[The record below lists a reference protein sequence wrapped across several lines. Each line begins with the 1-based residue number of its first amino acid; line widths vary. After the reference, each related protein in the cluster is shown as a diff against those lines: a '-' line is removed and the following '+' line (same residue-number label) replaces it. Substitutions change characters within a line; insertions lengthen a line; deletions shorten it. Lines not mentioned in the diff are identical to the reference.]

1 MMAGTLHVRRS
12 RGALGGVLLVL
23 LGIWGAVIPFV
34 GPYFHYAYTPDR
46 AWVVT
51 AGRMWLEVLPG
62 AVAVAAGVFVL
73 LSRFRPAA
81 VFCAWLAALAG
92 TWFAVGDLVAAA
104 WTRLPRPGT
113 PVGGASR
120 AALEQIGFFTGLGVV
135 ILFVAALTLG
145 RFTVVAA
152 RDKARAAASKAKAA
166 DATQAGAATGERT
179 AAGTSA
185 GHAASRAAS
194 RVTPRVRAI
203 PVFRGRQSSTAT
215 KAAAGRAATEADLA
229 TAKADAAKR

>member
-1 MMAGTLHVRRS
+1 MMAGTLRVRRS

-46 AWVVT
+46 AWDVT

-62 AVAVAAGVFVL
+62 AVAMVAGIVVL
-73 LSRFRPAA
+73 LSRLRPAA
-81 VFCAWLAALAG
+81 VFGAWLAALAG
-92 TWFAVGDLVAAA
+92 AWFAVGDLVAAA
-104 WTRLPRPGT
+104 WTRLPRAGT

-120 AALEQIGFFTGLGVV
+120 AALEQIGLFTGLGVV

-152 RDKARAAASKAKAA
+152 RDKAAGTGKAKAVA
-166 DATQAGAATGERT
+166 SPAASAVAGDRVT
-179 AAGTSA
+179 AGSSA
-185 GHAASRAAS
+185 GHAAARTMPRATAM
-194 RVTPRVRAI
+194 VKAI
-203 PVFRGRQSSTAT
+203 PVFRGRQSS
-215 KAAAGRAATEADLA
+215 AAGNAVAGRAAAETDMAV
-229 TAKADAAKR
+229 AKADAGKS